1 MAEREVSYE
10 SLKNRWQREVSTGPQ
25 ELTRLAPSFY
35 ERVED
40 YLGELEEEY
49 QREHEI
55 DPTSGKAMLLQDE
68 LFNLRKI
75 LEDLY
80 EQRERKV
87 LLLALAAARGGD
99 PDRTNMTD
107 GEEALFESVVEALDE
122 GRRRILHRP
131 DRDLEGDAPKATTVP
146 DERSDPPEEPLD
158 AYDGDADP
166 GDAEADPAP
175 PPPGEA
181 TPHPRAADE
190 GPAPEAAPAPEGG
203 PEAGVEPE
211 PADEA
216 PAARPQGSDG
226 DADGGP
232 ATDASGPST
241 EQEDPAAAAR
251 EAGSRDDEAAVPP
264 GVDEEGRVVVRVTET
279 VDAFAASDMRT
290 YDLEAEDVACLPPNA
305 AQALVDR
312 DKAELLGGRPEA

>member
-35 ERVED
+35 GRVED
-40 YLGELEEEY
+40 YLDELEEEY

-99 PDRTNMTD
+99 PDRSNMTD
-107 GEEALFESVVEALDE
+107 GEEALFESVVDALE
-122 GRRRILHRP
+122 GGRRRILHRP
-131 DRDLEGDAPKATTVP
+131 ERDLEEDAQKATTVP
-146 DERSDPPEEPLD
+146 DDRSELPEEPLD
-158 AYDGDADP
+158 TYD
-166 GDAEADPAP
+166 EADP
-175 PPPGEA
+175 
-181 TPHPRAADE
+181 HPRQ
-190 GPAPEAAPAPEGG
+190 
-203 PEAGVEPE
+203 
-211 PADEA
+211 ADEA
-216 PAARPQGSDG
+216 PRPP
-226 DADGGP
+226 DADGPPGAPSEGTSEAISLDPPTDPPP
-232 ATDASGPST
+232 APGDEPEPQAEPRTESGAPP
-241 EQEDPAAAAR
+241 EEAAADSG
-251 EAGSRDDEAAVPP
+251 EAD
-264 GVDEEGRVVVRVTET
+264 GRVVVRVTEG

-305 AQALVDR
+305 ARALVER
-312 DKAELLGGRPEA
+312 DKADLLSGQLED